1 MGKIAIFG
9 GTFNPVHWGHLLI
22 AEAAVS
28 QFSLDRVLWVPTY
41 RPPHKSQALAEFH
54 HRLAMVQQAIADNP
68 RFVVD
73 DLESRRSGLSYAID
87 TFQVLQALQPQG
99 EWYWI
104 IGQDAFQSLPQW
116 RGIEQLAAHCTWL
129 VAPRPQDLT
138 PTLPRCPPIDPLPL
152 LEIVDR
158 TGRLRYHAIEIPT
171 VDLSSSL
178 IRHACEQGKSIR
190 DLVPDGVHHYIQ
202 HQQLFQAAAK
212 SESKVKD

>member
-1 MGKIAIFG
+1 MGKVAIFG

-41 RPPHKSQALAEFH
+41 RPPHKSHALAEFH
-54 HRLAMVQQAIADNP
+54 HRLAMVQQAIGDNP
-68 RFVVD
+68 YFVAN

-87 TFQVLQALQPQG
+87 TFQALQALQPQA

-129 VAPRPQDLT
+129 VAPRTQEVAAPSPQHPVD
-138 PTLPRCPPIDPLPL
+138 PHPLPA
-152 LEIVDR
+152 IFDR
-158 TGRLRYHAIEIPT
+158 SGRLRYHAIATPT
-171 VDLSSSL
+171 VGLSSGL
-178 IRHACEQGKSIR
+178 IRHACQQGKSIR
-190 DLVPDGVHHYIQ
+190 YWVPDGVRHYIQ
-202 HQQLFQAAAK
+202 QQRLFQGTAK
-212 SESKVKD
+212 SEGKVRD